1 MTDRDK
7 DSQKVM
13 KSKQETMN
21 KQAERRRDSVR
32 PIKPGVMNRKPMPAK
47 AIVLYQ
53 NYSKW
58 EVFYFDEH
66 GERIYE
72 KVFCNEEDTCLHIY
86 ELFKSN
92 K

>member
-1 MTDRDK
+1 MGEELVTGHLKCVMTDRDK

-47 AIVLYQ
+47 AIKARHPTLHGYTYIM
-53 NYSKW
+53 YSKP
-58 EVFYFDEH
+58 
-66 GERIYE
+66 
-72 KVFCNEEDTCLHIY
+72 NN
-86 ELFKSN
+86 LF
-92 K
+92 